1 MVLRVSAHV
10 GQEQKGDTVTSVLR
24 DSGTTLLLGVKVTI
38 LSYTGGMGGVR
49 LMHLY
54 QWFNNCLPVLWQPVS
69 VKMMEPLPVTES
81 PADASVSQGWLEL
94 DVTGAF
100 PDTS

>member
-38 LSYTGGMGGVR
+38 LSYTGGMG
-49 LMHLY
+49 
-54 QWFNNCLPVLWQPVS
+54 VL
-69 VKMMEPLPVTES
+69 
-81 PADASVSQGWLEL
+81 D
-94 DVTGAF
+94 
-100 PDTS
+100 

>member
-24 DSGTTLLLGVKVTI
+24 DSGTTLLLVVK
-38 LSYTGGMGGVR
+38 
-49 LMHLY
+49 
-54 QWFNNCLPVLWQPVS
+54 PVS

-81 PADASVSQGWLEL
+81 PADASVSQG
-94 DVTGAF
+94 
-100 PDTS
+100 